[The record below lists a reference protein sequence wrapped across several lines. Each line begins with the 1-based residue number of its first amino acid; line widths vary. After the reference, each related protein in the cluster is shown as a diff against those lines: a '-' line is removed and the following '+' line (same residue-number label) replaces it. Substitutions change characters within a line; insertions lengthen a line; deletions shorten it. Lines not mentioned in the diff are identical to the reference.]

1 VLRLFAVLAVLC
13 IAGSTLGFARGDFAH
28 GAGFASG
35 GMGERHFGD
44 KAGRRHYGLYRGWGA
59 PYGSYG
65 GDGYYGDDGYYDPPT
80 VAPGEQ
86 PTYPTTALPTP
97 ESRTG
102 LNCRT
107 QTYKVPSERGGEASV
122 TVVGNC

>member
-1 VLRLFAVLAVLC
+1 MLRLFAVLAVLC

-35 GMGERHFGD
+35 GMGQRYFGG
-44 KAGRRHYGLYRGWGA
+44 KAGRRDHGLYRGWGA
-59 PYGSYG
+59 PYGF
-65 GDGYYGDDGYYDPPT
+65 YGDDGYYEPPA

-97 ESRTG
+97 ESRTRS
-102 LNCRT
+102 NCRT
-107 QTYKVPSERGGEASV
+107 QTYNVPSGRGGEASV
-122 TVVGNC
+122 TVVRNC